1 MRLRPLILIA
11 MATGLWLVAPP
22 TLSSAASSS
31 EPKAQGGR
39 LTVVELFT
47 SQGCSSCP
55 PADRY
60 IGRLA
65 RRKDV
70 IALSFHVNYWDYIGW
85 SDPFASTE
93 TTRRQRDYRRSL
105 GSRFVYTPQL
115 VVNGRNHSASL
126 ARVDALIADSATR
139 PSLPV
144 SFIGDAQNHRVKIG
158 AGPVQGTAA
167 IWLIFYDKKHVT
179 DVPRGE
185 NRGREIRD
193 YNVVREITRIGTW
206 SGKAIEIPISLIE
219 AKRDGRGG
227 CVVFVQQG
235 RTGPILGAALLML

>member
-1 MRLRPLILIA
+1 MRLRPWVLIA
-11 MATGLWLVAPP
+11 AATGLWFAAQQ
-22 TLSSAASSS
+22 TLSSAAWS
-31 EPKAQGGR
+31 EAQAQGGR
-39 LTVVELFT
+39 LAVVELFT

-60 IGRLA
+60 VGRLA

-93 TTRRQRDYRRSL
+93 TTQRQRDYRRSM
-105 GSRFVYTPQL
+105 GARFIYTPQL

-126 ARVDALIADSATR
+126 PRVDRLIGDPATR
-139 PSLPV
+139 PSLSV
-144 SFIGDAQNHRVKIG
+144 TFIGDAQNHRVKIG
-158 AGPVQGTAA
+158 AGPARGTAA
-167 IWLIFYDKKHVT
+167 VWLIFYDKKHVT

-185 NRGREIRD
+185 NRGRQIRN
-193 YNVVREITRIGTW
+193 YNVVREIRRIGTW
-206 SGKAIEIPISLIE
+206 TGKAIEIPISLIE

-227 CVVFVQQG
+227 CVVIVQQG
-235 RTGPILGAALLML
+235 RTGPILGAALLTL